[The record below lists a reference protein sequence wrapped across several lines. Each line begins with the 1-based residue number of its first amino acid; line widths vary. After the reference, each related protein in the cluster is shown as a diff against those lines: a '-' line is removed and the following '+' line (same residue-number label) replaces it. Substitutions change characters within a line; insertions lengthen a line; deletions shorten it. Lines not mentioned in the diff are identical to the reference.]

1 MARSRYNVVPQGQ
14 INIVRPQSGVD
25 MLLET
30 ISQYADPNYQL
41 NRKELAMRERQINA
55 DNRRADATL
64 ELNQRKASE
73 TSRRQDALLDI
84 EKQNAQT
91 AREKYLAEKKDKETA
106 KLMEDFNLIAG
117 SIERNEEGF
126 KSLEDNIAKYMSGS
140 PDAFNRATQ
149 TINALRAQTTRDNNE
164 ADALG
169 AFFNTQLTDGFEYDS
184 ELHRDLFIKEPAFKN
199 QLLNKAI
206 DASYGSKIPESMKL
220 AYDADMKIL
229 GGLLTSYAQVMSIGT
244 DAQREK
250 ALKAVQSAYIHFKEK
265 YGEYDAGASTIEG
278 LIGYEEPSDDDI
290 NLEGKPKIEDEQ
302 ETSFNFLN
310 TLFGGS
316 SLSASPTETK
326 PVVNRTGTDREERI
340 RRRMALEDMIEK
352 EKLNISQ
359 GANIGGELLKMLS
372 GMTPQSKAHGG
383 KILSKKE
390 MYMQRRKNR
399 R

>member
-14 INIVRPQSGVD
+14 INIVKPQSGIDIVLD
-25 MLLET
+25 TL
-30 ISQYADPNYQL
+30 SQYANPNYQL
-41 NRKELAMRERQINA
+41 NRKELAMRERQMA
-55 DNRRADATL
+55 TDNRRADATL
-64 ELNQRKASE
+64 ELKQQEASE
-73 TSRRQDALLDI
+73 TSRRQDDLLLI
-84 EKQNAQT
+84 EQQNAQT
-91 AREKYLAEKKDKETA
+91 AREKYLAEKKDKQTGR
-106 KLMEDFNLIAG
+106 LMEDFNLIAG
-117 SIERNEEGF
+117 SIETNEEGF
-126 KSLEDNIAKYMSGS
+126 KSLEDNIAKYMSDS

-149 TINALRAQTTRDNNE
+149 TVNALRAKTTRENNE

-169 AFFNTQLTDGFEYDS
+169 AFFNTQLTDGFEYDP

-206 DASYGSKIPESMKL
+206 DASYGSQVPENMKL
-220 AYDADMKIL
+220 AYNSDMKIL
-229 GGLLTSYAQVMSIGT
+229 GGLLTSYAQALGDS
-244 DAQREK
+244 QKEK
-250 ALKAVQSAYIHFKEK
+250 ALKAVQSAYIPFKEK
-265 YGEYDAGASTIEG
+265 YGQYNAGASTIEG
-278 LIGYEEPSDDDI
+278 LIGYEEPNDDDI
-290 NLEGKPKIEDEQ
+290 NLEGTEKIEDEQ
-302 ETSFNFLN
+302 GISSNFLN

-316 SLSASPTETK
+316 ALSASPTKTK

-390 MYMQRRKNR
+390 MYMQRRKNKR
-399 R
+399 

>member
-1 MARSRYNVVPQGQ
+1 MAIKSRYNVVPMGDS
-14 INIVRPQSGVD
+14 INIVQPKSGVD

-30 ISQYADPNYQL
+30 VSQYADPNYQL

-73 TSRRQDALLDI
+73 SSRRQDDLLAI

-91 AREKYLAEKKDKETA
+91 AREKYLAEKKDKETE
-106 KLMEDFNLIAG
+106 KLMFDFNLIAG

-126 KSLEDNIAKYMSGS
+126 KDLEDNIAKYMSGN

-169 AFFNTQLTDGFEYDS
+169 AFFNTQLTDGFEYDP

-229 GGLLTSYAQVMSIGT
+229 GGLLTSYAQALGDS
-244 DAQREK
+244 QKEK
-250 ALKAVQSAYIHFKEK
+250 ALKAVQSAYIPFKER
-265 YGEYDAGASTIEG
+265 YGQYDAGASTIEG

-290 NLEGKPKIEDEQ
+290 NLEGTEKIEDEQ
-302 ETSFNFLN
+302 GISSNFIN

-316 SLSASPTETK
+316 ALSASPTKTK

>member
-14 INIVRPQSGVD
+14 INIVKPQSGIDIVLD
-25 MLLET
+25 T
-30 ISQYADPNYQL
+30 QSQYANPNYQL
-41 NRKELAMRERQINA
+41 NRKELAMRERQMA
-55 DNRRADATL
+55 TDNRRADATL
-64 ELNQRKASE
+64 ELKQQEASE
-73 TSRRQDALLDI
+73 TSRRQDDLLLI
-84 EKQNAQT
+84 EQQNAQT
-91 AREKYLAEKKDKETA
+91 AREKYLAEKKDKQTGR
-106 KLMEDFNLIAG
+106 LMEDFNLIAG
-117 SIERNEEGF
+117 SIKRNEEGF
-126 KSLEDNIAKYMSGS
+126 KDLEDNIAKYMSVNS
-140 PDAFNRATQ
+140 DAFNRATQ
-149 TINALRAQTTRDNNE
+149 TVNALRAQTTRDNNE

-169 AFFNTQLTDGFEYDS
+169 EFFNTQLTDGFEYDP

-206 DASYGSKIPESMKL
+206 DASYGSQVPENMKL
-220 AYDADMKIL
+220 AYNSDMKIL
-229 GGLLTSYAQVMSIGT
+229 GGLLTSYAQALGDS
-244 DAQREK
+244 QKEK
-250 ALKAVQSAYIHFKEK
+250 ALKAVQSAYIPFKEK
-265 YGEYDAGASTIEG
+265 YGQYNAGASTIEG

-290 NLEGKPKIEDEQ
+290 NLEGTEKIEDEQ
-302 ETSFNFLN
+302 GISSNFIN

-316 SLSASPTETK
+316 ALSASPTKTK
-326 PVVNRTGTDREERI
+326 PVVNRTGTEREERI

-372 GMTPQSKAHGG
+372 GMMPQSKAHGG